1 MRVERAL
8 QQQAGLSVM
17 SEPRHPYPE
26 MVLVK
31 GNDEDGG
38 VRKMKQVV
46 RKIAGIGV
54 AGISAASL
62 GLIIGLGKPSGAN
75 ADENDTRSLFK
86 VISDYLAA
94 QKAISFAYDAGLE
107 IVIVDQQKL
116 ILANSGTVT
125 LNRPDKIRSARAGG
139 FADVEMV
146 FDGKMLTLVDKNA
159 NLYVQVDIPAQST
172 IWSTS

>member
-1 MRVERAL
+1 
-8 QQQAGLSVM
+8 
-17 SEPRHPYPE
+17 
-26 MVLVK
+26 
-31 GNDEDGG
+31 
-38 VRKMKQVV
+38 MKQVV

-62 GLIIGLGKPSGAN
+62 GLIIGLGNPSGAN
-75 ADENDTRSLFK
+75 ADENDARSLFK
-86 VISDYLAA
+86 AISDHLAA

-107 IVIVDQQKL
+107 IVTVDQQKL

-125 LNRPDKIRSARAGG
+125 LNRSDKIRSARAGG

-146 FDGKMLTLVDKNA
+146 FYGKMLTLVDKNA